1 MNDRIEQTE
10 QYSRKQLF
18 DLDLETSI
26 NNMVVV
32 LIVVAIITKTLISYF
47 VFDVTMQSNDQT

>member
-47 VFDVTMQSNDQT
+47 VFDVTMQSND

>member
-1 MNDRIEQTE
+1 MNDRKEQTE

-18 DLDLETSI
+18 DLLYLETSI
-26 NNMVVV
+26 NNMVVA

-47 VFDVTMQSNDQT
+47 VFDVTMQSND